1 MASLQQ
7 YVNGLGLYSPLFIDA
22 FTGSSEEMV
31 IRHDPGTAK
40 TVAYM
45 DGSREGQFNFDILA
59 KSEDP
64 ELASSQLS
72 TLITSLDIRDDLQL
86 TDLIRVKMEPV
97 TTVRYVGKTESLEFI
112 YSCGFTLEYFEKR
125 S

>member
-1 MASLQQ
+1 MTSLQQ